1 MQKNYKHLLQER
13 LTFYQDWKSDWQDW
27 FKHQEINEKAQK
39 KFYGNI
45 KIFSL
50 VINFY
55 FLPTNFLK
63 YYKKKRAQHIYNKV
77 LTTIEVLK
85 EELDTIKNNQTW
97 EK

>member
-39 KFYGNI
+39 KFYGNR

-55 FLPTNFLK
+55 FLPTNFKIL
-63 YYKKKRAQHIYNKV
+63 
-77 LTTIEVLK
+77 
-85 EELDTIKNNQTW
+85 
-97 EK
+97 

>member
-27 FKHQEINEKAQK
+27 FKHQEINEKAQR
-39 KFYGNI
+39 KFYGDR

-50 VINFY
+50 IIHFY
-55 FLPTNFLK
+55 FFPFTFWK
-63 YYKKKRAQHIYNKV
+63 YFKKKRAQHVYNKV

-85 EELDTIKNNQTW
+85 EELDTINNNQTW
-97 EK
+97 RK

>member
-27 FKHQEINEKAQK
+27 FKHQEINEKDQR
-39 KFYGNI
+39 KFYGDR

-85 EELDTIKNNQTW
+85 EELDEINNNQTW
-97 EK
+97 RK

>member
-39 KFYGNI
+39 KFYGNR

-85 EELDTIKNNQTW
+85 EELDTINNNQTW
-97 EK
+97 RK

>member
-39 KFYGNI
+39 KFYGNR